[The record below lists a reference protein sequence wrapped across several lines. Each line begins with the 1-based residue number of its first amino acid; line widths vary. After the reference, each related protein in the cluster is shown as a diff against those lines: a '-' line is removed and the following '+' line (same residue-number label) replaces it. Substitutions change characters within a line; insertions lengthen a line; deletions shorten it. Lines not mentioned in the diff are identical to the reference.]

1 MNSNNTIAIAH
12 THADAEHLVTQLAKQ
27 GFPIDKMSIIGKGY
41 ETEEH
46 ATGFYNIG
54 DRVKSWGK
62 TGGLWGGIWGALVGS
77 GLFWLPGVGAV
88 LAAGP
93 FVATLAG
100 AVEGAVI
107 TGGFSALGGALAS
120 VGIPKDSIIKY
131 EAAIK
136 TDKYLVMLDGT
147 EQQLLDA
154 QVFIEDH
161 PGSSI

>member
-1 MNSNNTIAIAH
+1 M
-12 THADAEHLVTQLAKQ
+12 
-27 GFPIDKMSIIGKGY
+27 
-41 ETEEH
+41 
-46 ATGFYNIG
+46 
-54 DRVKSWGK
+54 
-62 TGGLWGGIWGALVGS
+62 
-77 GLFWLPGVGAV
+77 
-88 LAAGP
+88 
-93 FVATLAG
+93 
-100 AVEGAVI
+100 
-107 TGGFSALGGALAS
+107 GGALAS